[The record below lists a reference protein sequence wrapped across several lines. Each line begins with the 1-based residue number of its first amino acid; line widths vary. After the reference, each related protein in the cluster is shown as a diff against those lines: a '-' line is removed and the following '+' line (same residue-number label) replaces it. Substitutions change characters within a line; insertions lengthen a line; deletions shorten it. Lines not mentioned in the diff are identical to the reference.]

1 MIETN
6 QNYLESLIGIQ
17 YRGAYTQ
24 TLPKKSMEFEFWAD
38 VDGNESVDYQ
48 LLDLVETDSWNLEAG
63 YNEPLRIRSNNNWDI
78 WRMIDG

>member
-1 MIETN
+1 
-6 QNYLESLIGIQ
+6 
-17 YRGAYTQ
+17 
-24 TLPKKSMEFEFWAD
+24 MEFEFWAD